1 MSIGGSGNH
10 ASVRALRMNDS
21 DDVACLLNAA
31 SVGDEIEV
39 RDSNG
44 FVVDTVLANAD
55 IPRFHKVA
63 LRDLGVGEQLRK
75 YGETIGIVSSPIT
88 RGDYVHVHNL
98 VSAKVGAG
106 R

>member
-1 MSIGGSGNH
+1 MNISDPDDH
-10 ASVRALRMNDS
+10 AIIRALRMNDN
-21 DDVACLLNAA
+21 DDVACLLDVA

-39 RDSNG
+39 HDASG
-44 FVVDTVLANAD
+44 SVVDTVQANAD

-63 LRDLGVGEQLRK
+63 LKDLEVGARLRK
-75 YGETIGIVSSPIT
+75 YGEVIGIVSSPIV

-106 R
+106 K

>member
-1 MSIGGSGNH
+1 
-10 ASVRALRMNDS
+10 MNDS
-21 DDVACLLNAA
+21 DDVACLLDAA